1 MAMRQEAKKAFMELD
16 SSQRV
21 ARAMLRKAAPIVGDY
36 RVGDLISFQR
46 EKGTHGNR
54 RKRWSPAAR
63 IIGFEGG
70 RKK

>member
-1 MAMRQEAKKAFMELD
+1 MELD

-21 ARAMLRKAAPIVGDY
+21 ARAVLRKAAPKTGEY

-46 EKGTHGNR
+46 EQGSHGNR

-63 IIGFEGG
+63 IIGFEGS
-70 RKK
+70 RKT